1 LNVVP
6 TNKFDPVR
14 ANSFANAPESTGG
27 GSTATGTNQA
37 TGPRVP
43 TGTGIPTGGGGGKGG
58 GGGGGGTNVGAIV
71 GGVVGGIVVL
81 ALIGGGIL
89 FFLQKQ
95 RRKNKAASN
104 AFAGGDGA
112 GAQFAQVPQTPVTAP
127 YPTPGT
133 PGIKPY
139 DPNDPTTFPVTPA
152 PNYALPYNGNQQP
165 VFGQQ
170 PLSPSGN
177 NSYYG
182 SGNDEYGRPQTVYS
196 TNQQYPAPQGPPPHQ
211 PGGYTGAAEL

>member
-27 GSTATGTNQA
+27 GSTATGTSQA

-43 TGTGIPTGGGGGKGG
+43 TGTGIPTGGGSAKGG
-58 GGGGGGTNVGAIV
+58 SGTNVGAIV

-81 ALIGGGIL
+81 ALIGGAIL

-112 GAQFAQVPQTPVTAP
+112 AAPFAQVPQTPVTAP

-139 DPNDPTTFPVTPA
+139 DPNDPSTFPVTPA

-170 PLSPSGN
+170 PSLSPGGN

-182 SGNDEYGRPQTVYS
+182 SGNDEYGRPQTIYS
-196 TNQQYPAPQGPPPHQ
+196 ANQQYPAPQGPPPHQ